1 MTDIFHEVEEDV
13 RRERYAQLWKQYG
26 DYLMA
31 AAALIVVAVAAWQ
44 LWQRYQLNQRIEA
57 SNAYIVALETRDPE
71 KAASAFAK
79 LAKTAP
85 AGYALIS
92 RMQEANSLLDAG
104 KHDDA
109 TALYRELMKGDD
121 ALFASV
127 ARLRLAWADAD
138 TLSKKQMQDLV
149 APLTNANDPFHYMAN
164 ELLAYVDYRE
174 GNVKDAQAAYEALAK
189 DTTTPVGI
197 RERAAGMAAFLG
209 AGGNRNVGTV
219 PPPPKPQNPAPQSSA
234 APAPGQAPSPTP
246 VTTP

>member
-1 MTDIFHEVEEDV
+1 LTDIFQEVEEDV

-26 DYLMA
+26 DYIMA

-104 KHDDA
+104 KHDQA
-109 TALYRELMKGDD
+109 TALYRELMKDSD
-121 ALFASV
+121 PLFASV

-149 APLTNANDPFHYMAN
+149 APLTDASDPFHYMAN

-174 GNVKDAQAAYEALAK
+174 GAVQAAQTQYEALAK
-189 DTTTPVGI
+189 DTTTPAGI
-197 RERAAGMAAFLG
+197 RERAAGMAAFLA

-219 PPPPKPQNPAPQSSA
+219 PPPPKPQTPPAPVPGQV
-234 APAPGQAPSPTP
+234 PGQAAPTP
-246 VTTP
+246 TPATTP